1 MMNWIKFIAAFLLAL
16 SLIITVIVFYN
27 ANKPFSDAVQKAE
40 VDALNS
46 GVLKSV
52 DRTDIY
58 NGTVSMV
65 TVYGKDDEGNEKA
78 IFIEGKTGEILD
90 EVLLKDGIEAQA
102 AIETVKAELSV
113 EEILHVALGLEE
125 GHPVWEVAFKG
136 EKGKLNYVYVFF
148 ENGEWWKRIL
158 NL

>member
-46 GVLKSV
+46 GVVKSV

-90 EVLLKDGIEAQA
+90 EVLLKDGIESQA

-136 EKGKLNYVYVFF
+136 ENGKLNYVYVFF

>member
-16 SLIITVIVFYN
+16 SLIIIVIVFYN
-27 ANKPFSDAVQKAE
+27 ANGPFSNAQHEAE
-40 VDALNS
+40 ADALKS
-46 GVLKSV
+46 GALKTV
-52 DRTDIY
+52 DRTEIY

-65 TVYGKDDEGNEKA
+65 TVFGKDDEGNEKA
-78 IFIEGKTGEILD
+78 VFIEGKTGEILD
-90 EVLLKDGIEAQA
+90 EVSMKDGIEAKA
-102 AIETVKAELSV
+102 AIEAVKAELSV
-113 EEILHVALGLEE
+113 EKILHVVLGLED

-136 EKGKLNYVYVFF
+136 ENGKLNYVYVFF

>member
-16 SLIITVIVFYN
+16 SLIIIVIVFYN
-27 ANKPFSDAVQKAE
+27 ANGPFSNALQKAE
-40 VDALNS
+40 ADALKS

-52 DRTDIY
+52 ERTEIY

-65 TVYGKDDEGNEKA
+65 TVFGIDDEGNEKA
-78 IFIEGKTGEILD
+78 IFIEGKTGEVLD
-90 EVLLKDGIEAQA
+90 EVAMKDGIDAQT
-102 AIETVKAELSV
+102 AIDTVKAELSV
-113 EEILHVALGLEE
+113 EKILHVVLGLED

-136 EKGKLNYVYVFF
+136 ENGKLNYVYVFF

>member
-27 ANKPFSDAVQKAE
+27 ANEPFSAAQQKAE
-40 VDALNS
+40 EDALKS

-52 DRTDIY
+52 DRTEIY

-65 TVYGKDDEGNEKA
+65 TVFGKDDEGNEKA
-78 IFIEGKTGEILD
+78 VFIEGKTGEILD
-90 EVLLKDGIEAQA
+90 EVAMEDGIESQA

-113 EEILHVALGLEE
+113 EKILHVALGLEE

-136 EKGKLNYVYVFF
+136 ENGKLNYVYVFF

>member
-1 MMNWIKFIAAFLLAL
+1 MMNWVKFIAAFLLAL

-27 ANKPFSDAVQKAE
+27 ANGPFADARQKAE
-40 VDALNS
+40 SDALKS
-46 GVLKSV
+46 GALTSV

-65 TVYGKDDEGNEKA
+65 TVFGKDGEGNEKA
-78 IFIEGKTGEILD
+78 VFIEGKTGEILD
-90 EVLLKDGIEAQA
+90 EVEMKDGIGAQA

-113 EEILHVALGLEE
+113 EKILHVALGLED

-136 EKGKLNYVYVFF
+136 DNGKLNYVYVFF